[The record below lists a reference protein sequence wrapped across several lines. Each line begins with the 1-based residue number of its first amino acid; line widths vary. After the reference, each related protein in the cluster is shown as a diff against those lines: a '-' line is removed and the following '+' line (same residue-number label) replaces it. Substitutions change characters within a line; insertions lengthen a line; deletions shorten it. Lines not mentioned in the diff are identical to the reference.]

1 MYFSGNPAAQLWRR
15 VMQQVH
21 SGLENK
27 SFPAPQIGAATN
39 IFGNLDEAYREQ
51 EYKKTHP
58 DEPEESDK
66 PQETEAPAE
75 SDPPQ
80 ETEAPAETEEPVP
93 EETASPV
100 EPTEPV
106 EEE

>member
-21 SGLENK
+21 AGLEDK

-58 DEPEESDK
+58 DEPEETEK
-66 PQETEAPAE
+66 PQETEK
-75 SDPPQ
+75 
-80 ETEAPAETEEPVP
+80 PAETDPPAAETPEPTDPP
-93 EETASPV
+93 EETDAPV

-106 EEE
+106 EGE